1 MGEVRWTEDQ
11 QKVIELSGR
20 NILVSA
26 AAGSGKTAV
35 LVERIIHKVTDETN
49 PCDIDHLL
57 IVTFT
62 KAAAAEMRTRIGKA
76 LSEKLMQNP
85 ENQHIQKQMS
95 LLHSAQIT
103 TIHSFCQFLI
113 RNYFH
118 TIDFDPV
125 YRVADENELKIIK
138 QTLIKDFLE
147 ECYTKAEEEQ
157 DQTFY
162 TMSEMFARGRMDT
175 ALESLILD
183 LHNESLSAPDAEEW
197 LRQCVEMYH
206 VSSEAELEKK
216 AWVQDILAESGQSI
230 QNFIKMAKEARHL
243 CMESSGPGAY
253 LPRIEEDI
261 TYLEK
266 FAEAECFAEY
276 MQLFAGY
283 QTGRLATVRGKE
295 VDPRIKERVQA
306 LRQIYFKDGLQSLQK
321 DYFSQPLSEIVREL
335 QQMEAPIRCLI
346 SLTIEF
352 GRRYAEKKR
361 EEGLIDFSD
370 MEHFA
375 LEILTKRDENGD
387 YLPSET
393 AKELQEYFA
402 EIMTDEY
409 QDTNE
414 VQEYIL
420 RSLIGKDYQKPYYFM
435 VGDVKQ
441 SIYKFRMARP
451 DIFLR
456 KYQCFSKEESAN
468 QKIDLRANF
477 RSRKEVLEGAN
488 YIFEQ
493 IMQKEL
499 GGIDYRDKSVQLIPK
514 GNFPA
519 TDHSAGGKTELL
531 LMERNSAEVSVDKK
545 VLEAMMIGE
554 KIREIMQGE
563 QKLYVYAD
571 GEYRP
576 VKYGDIAILL
586 RSAKEWVD
594 TFVTTFA
601 DMGIPAYAEMST
613 GYFQTMEVRTV
624 IDLLTIIDNPRQDIP
639 YVAVLRSY
647 FGNITDE
654 ELAEIALMPEKLNF
668 VDKVESYIE
677 LGENKTIQN
686 KLSEFRD
693 RINDYRQYGKIHTV
707 YDLLQKIYMSGYY
720 RYMSAMPAGEK
731 RQANLDA
738 LLQHALDFASY
749 GYHDIYKFVHYIESL
764 KKAEIDYGEVPID
777 GEGADAVRIMTI
789 HKSKGLEYPVV
800 FVAGMGKQF
809 NRQDSMMTTI
819 IDGEYGLGCQYMDLE
834 KRITHPTLP
843 KKAIAKKM
851 KYSMMAEEIR
861 VLYVALTRAKEKL
874 YITATQKDL
883 SKAIQ
888 KWSLFCEDMGFY
900 QLVNANKYTDWI
912 VPAVLS
918 RPGYK
923 EKLLD
928 LVQDDNLYS
937 RQVVDTDSLFRLELW
952 CPEDIISEQ
961 ADQLMDD
968 IMQKKQVEEL
978 DTDIVYDEK
987 MEQVI
992 RERMEYVYPYK
1003 TEEVIPVKMSVSE
1016 IKHRAMEQAGL
1027 LEEEKEEEVA
1037 HPVLPKETEPEIPLP
1052 AFMRQEKEISGAQ
1065 RGTLY
1070 HLVMEHFPY
1079 QEIKESEKVWE
1090 ATDYEKYFSEM
1101 AKKGYMTEQECRVL
1115 DGRKFV
1121 QFMETSIGQRMAAAH
1136 ETGTLR
1142 LEQPFMIGENA
1153 KDIFVGISS
1162 EEMIMVQGIIDAFFF
1177 DGENIVLIDYKT
1189 DAVPSGNGQELAKKY
1204 QAQLDQYAMALER
1217 LTGKKVSEK
1226 IIYSFTLGIEIPL
1239 S

>member
-1 MGEVRWTEDQ
+1 MGEMKWTEDQ

-35 LVERIIHKVTDETN
+35 LVERIIHKVTDEAN

-62 KAAAAEMRTRIGKA
+62 KAAAAEMRTRVGKA

-85 ENQHIQKQMS
+85 GSQHIQKQMS

-118 TIDFDPV
+118 TIDLDPV
-125 YRVADENELKIIK
+125 YRVADENELKIMK
-138 QTLIKDFLE
+138 QSLLEDYLE
-147 ECYTKAEEEQ
+147 ECYIKAEEEQ
-157 DQTFY
+157 NPIFY
-162 TMSEMFARGRMDT
+162 TMSEIFARGRMDT

-183 LHNESLSAPDAEEW
+183 LHEKSLSAPDTEEW
-197 LRQCVEMYH
+197 LEQCADMYH
-206 VSSEAELEKK
+206 VSSEAELQKK
-216 AWVQDILAESGQSI
+216 SWIQDILTGARQNI
-230 QNFIKMAKEARHL
+230 QNFIKMAKEARRL
-243 CMESSGPGAY
+243 CMEPSGPAAY
-253 LPRIEEDI
+253 LPRIEDDI
-261 TYLEK
+261 AYLEK
-266 FAEAECFAEY
+266 LAEAESFEEY
-276 MQLFAGY
+276 MQLFAKY
-283 QTGRLATVRGKE
+283 QTGRLATIRGKD
-295 VDPRIKERVQA
+295 VDARVKERVQA

-321 DYFSQPLSEIVREL
+321 DYFSRSFSEIVQEL

-346 SLTIEF
+346 SLTMEF
-352 GRRYAEKKR
+352 GKRFAEKKR

-375 LEILTKRDENGD
+375 LEILTNRNENGE

-420 RSLIGKDYQKPYYFM
+420 RSLIGEDSQKPYYFM

-456 KYQCFSKEESAN
+456 KYKSFSKEESAN

-499 GGIDYRDKSVQLIPK
+499 GGIDYQDKSVQLIPK
-514 GNFPA
+514 GNFPE
-519 TDHSAGGKTELL
+519 TEQCAGGKTELL
-531 LMERNSAEVSVDKK
+531 LMERNSEKVSVDKK

-554 KIREIMQGE
+554 KICNIMQGE
-563 QKLYVYAD
+563 QKLHVFAD

-576 VKYGDIAILL
+576 VRYGDIAILL
-586 RSAKEWVD
+586 RTAKGWVD
-594 TFVTTFA
+594 TFVTTLT

-624 IDLLTIIDNPRQDIP
+624 IDLLSIIDNPRQDIP

-647 FGNITDE
+647 FGSVTDE
-654 ELAEIALMPEKLNF
+654 ELADIALMPEKLNF
-668 VDKVESYIE
+668 VDKVEAYI
-677 LGENKTIQN
+677 KTGKNLALQN
-686 KLSEFRD
+686 KLSVFWDMLKR
-693 RINDYRQYGKIHTV
+693 YRKFSKLHTV
-707 YDLLQKIYMSGYY
+707 YDLLEKIYSSGYY

-731 RQANLDA
+731 RQANLDI

-749 GYHDIYKFVHYIESL
+749 GYNDIYKFVHYIENL
-764 KKAEIDYGEVPID
+764 KKAEIDYGEVPVD

-809 NRQDSMMTTI
+809 NQQDSTATTI
-819 IDGEYGLGCQYMDLE
+819 IDGEFGLGCQYIDLE
-834 KRITHPTLP
+834 KRITHPTLS
-843 KKAIAKKM
+843 KKAIAKQM
-851 KYSMMAEEIR
+851 KYSMLAEEIR

-883 SKAIQ
+883 PKALQ
-888 KWSLFCEDMGFY
+888 KWLLFCEDMGFY
-900 QLVNANKYTDWI
+900 QLVNANKYSDWI
-912 VPAVLS
+912 VPAIVS
-918 RPGYK
+918 KPGLK
-923 EKLLD
+923 ENLLD
-928 LVQDDNLYS
+928 FAEEADLD
-937 RQVVDTDSLFRLELW
+937 RRKIFDTDSMFRIELW
-952 CPEDIISEQ
+952 CPEDILLEE
-961 ADQLMDD
+961 ADQIMDD
-968 IMQKKQVEEL
+968 VLHKKQIEEL

-987 MEQVI
+987 MEQAI
-992 RERMEYVYPYK
+992 RERLEYVYPYK
-1003 TEEVIPVKMSVSE
+1003 AEEEIPVKMSVSE
-1016 IKHRAMEQAGL
+1016 IKHRAMEQVSL
-1027 LEEEKEEEVA
+1027 LEEDKEVEVT
-1037 HPVLPKETEPEIPLP
+1037 HPVLPKETEVEVPLP
-1052 AFMRQEKEISGAQ
+1052 AFMQAEREISGAE

-1079 QEIKESEKVWE
+1079 QQMKESGKVWT
-1090 ATDYEKYFSEM
+1090 ATDYEQYLSELV
-1101 AKKGYMTEQECRVL
+1101 KKGYMTERESNVL
-1115 DGRKFV
+1115 QGKKFV
-1121 QFMETSIGQRMAAAH
+1121 QFMETGIGQRMAAAH
-1136 ETGTLR
+1136 EAGTLR
-1142 LEQPFMIGENA
+1142 LEQPFMIGESA
-1153 KDIFVGISS
+1153 KDIFTEISS
-1162 EEMIMVQGIIDAFFF
+1162 EEMVMVQGIIDAFFF

-1189 DAVPSGNGQELAKKY
+1189 DAVPSGDGQELVKKY

-1217 LTGKKVSEK
+1217 LTGRKVSEK
-1226 IIYSFTLGIEIPL
+1226 IIYSFTLGIEISL